1 MLRWLLNRGYALL
14 IIGAIALHA
23 YIAVKAYQ
31 IADPGLG
38 EYAAALSALW
48 FPVIAQIVVAYYV
61 WQETGSRVN
70 EYSIWILL
78 WLFFAAVVALVARI
92 ERRLKSR

>member
-1 MLRWLLNRGYALL
+1 LPAPRATSSS
-14 IIGAIALHA
+14 
-23 YIAVKAYQ
+23 K
-31 IADPGLG
+31 LG

-48 FPVIAQIVVAYYV
+48 LPVIAQIVVAYYV
-61 WQETGSRVN
+61 WQETGSGVN

-78 WLFFAAVVALVARI
+78 WLVFAAVVALVARI